1 MTLKDITAYT
11 SPCSAFSGYNKPF
24 EEADFVVI
32 GAPYDGT
39 STFRAG
45 SRFGPQA
52 IREASMNIETYSVRS
67 GLDVEDLKICDV
79 GDLHIAE
86 TPAKTL
92 ERLTL
97 VVNDVAAAKKIPVV
111 IGGEHTLT
119 MGAVRAFGKNVAVLD
134 FDAHMDLRDEYM
146 GSRLSHTTFMRR
158 LADEIGSKKIVQVGV
173 RAICKDD
180 RKFAEEAEL
189 TYITANEIRQSGS
202 KKVAQV
208 IEDFLSPQKSVY
220 LTVDADVLDPA
231 YAPAVGN
238 PEPDGLSTTT
248 LLDILQDACNGRIVG
263 FDLVEVAPHYDSG
276 ITAVQAAKIIFEIM
290 CYVEKARKELSQH

>member
-1 MTLKDITAYT
+1 MNNLKLHT
-11 SPCSAFSGYNKPF
+11 SPSIAFSGYYKPL

-86 TPAKTL
+86 NITKTL

-97 VVNDVAAAKKIPVV
+97 VVNDVVAAKKIPVV

-119 MGAVRAFGKNVAVLD
+119 MGSVKALGKNTAILD
-134 FDAHMDLRDEYM
+134 FDAHMDLRDEYV

-158 LADEIGSKKIVQVGV
+158 LAEEIGPKKIVQVGV
-173 RAICKDD
+173 RAICKEDL
-180 RKFAEEAEL
+180 KFVEETEL
-189 TYITANEIRQSGS
+189 RYITAHEIRQRGS
-202 KKVAQV
+202 RKVAQA
-208 IEDFLSPQKSVY
+208 IEDFLSSYKHVY

-238 PEPDGLSTTT
+238 PEPDGISTIM
-248 LLDILQDACNGRIVG
+248 LLDVLQDVCDRRIVG
-263 FDLVEVAPHYDSG
+263 FDLVEVAPHYDTG
-276 ITAVQAAKIIFEIM
+276 ATAIQAAKIIFEIM
-290 CYVEKARKELSQH
+290 CFISKDKKIA